1 MRNQPPEEPKEDLR
15 QRRTKK
21 LLTEA
26 LLSLMEEQPFSEIS
40 VVDICQR
47 AMVHRTTFYAHF
59 EDKYALLRYAVARLY
74 RAFEPTAEDLRAN
87 PRSYFLSVFQNA
99 LSFVRAH
106 SGLYRSAVSSGSV
119 DIQTLEDLVAEQLLS
134 RFPADETNPA
144 LPGDYRPLLRRRYP
158 GHCPVVA
165 GTGRRPPRG
174 GSAPADG
181 PGGAVPGTLF
191 PERLI
196 LLCPA
201 RKKA

>member
-1 MRNQPPEEPKEDLR
+1 MRNQPSEASKEDLR

-26 LLSLMEEQPFSEIS
+26 LLFLMEEQPFSEIS

-74 RAFEPTAEDLRAN
+74 RAFEPTGEDLLAN

-99 LSFVRAH
+99 LSFV
-106 SGLYRSAVSSGSV
+106 RSAVSSGSV

-134 RFPADETNPA
+134 RFPADEANPA
-144 LPGDYRPLLRRRYP
+144 RAEITAHFYAGGILAIVRWWLERGADLPEETLLQLMDQ
-158 GHCPVVA
+158 A
-165 GTGRRPPRG
+165 G
-174 GSAPADG
+174 
-181 PGGAVPGTLF
+181 LF
-191 PERLI
+191 PELSSQ
-196 LLCPA
+196 
-201 RKKA
+201 KG

>member
-1 MRNQPPEEPKEDLR
+1 MRNQPSEELKEDLR

-74 RAFEPTAEDLRAN
+74 RAFEPTTEDLRAN

-119 DIQTLEDLVAEQLLS
+119 DIQTLEALVAEQLLS
-134 RFPADETNPA
+134 RFPTDEANPTRTEIAAHFYAGGILAIIRWWLAQGADLPEEA
-144 LPGDYRPLLRRRYP
+144 LLQLMDQTGLYP
-158 GHCPVVA
+158 EFSFQKG
-165 GTGRRPPRG
+165 
-174 GSAPADG
+174 
-181 PGGAVPGTLF
+181 
-191 PERLI
+191 
-196 LLCPA
+196 
-201 RKKA
+201 

>member
-1 MRNQPPEEPKEDLR
+1 MRNQPSEASKEDLR

-74 RAFEPTAEDLRAN
+74 RAFESTAEDLRAN
-87 PRSYFLSVFQNA
+87 PRSYFLSVFQSA
-99 LSFVRAH
+99 LSFVRTH
-106 SGLYRSAVSSGSV
+106 NGLYRSAVSSGSV

-144 LPGDYRPLLRRRYP
+144 RAEITAHFYAGGFLAIVRWWLEQGTDLPEEALLQLMDQ
-158 GHCPVVA
+158 A
-165 GTGRRPPRG
+165 G
-174 GSAPADG
+174 
-181 PGGAVPGTLF
+181 LF
-191 PERLI
+191 PELSSQ
-196 LLCPA
+196 
-201 RKKA
+201 KG

>member
-1 MRNQPPEEPKEDLR
+1 MRNQPSEELKEDLR

-74 RAFEPTAEDLRAN
+74 RAFEPAAEDLRVN

-119 DIQTLEDLVAEQLLS
+119 DIQTLEALVAEQLLS
-134 RFPADETNPA
+134 RFPADEANPA
-144 LPGDYRPLLRRRYP
+144 RPEITAHFYAGGILAIVRWWLERGADLPEEALLQLMDQ
-158 GHCPVVA
+158 A
-165 GTGRRPPRG
+165 G
-174 GSAPADG
+174 
-181 PGGAVPGTLF
+181 LF
-191 PERLI
+191 PELSSQ
-196 LLCPA
+196 
-201 RKKA
+201 KG

>member
-1 MRNQPPEEPKEDLR
+1 MRNQPTEEPKEDLR

-26 LLSLMEEQPFSEIS
+26 LLALMEERPFSEIS

-47 AMVHRTTFYAHF
+47 AMIHRTTFYAHF

-87 PRSYFLSVFQNA
+87 PRSYLLSVFQNS

-106 SGLYRSAVSSGSV
+106 KGLYRSAVSSGSM

-134 RFPADETNPA
+134 RLPADEAHPARAEITAHFYAGGILSLVRWWIERDTNLSEEA
-144 LPGDYRPLLRRRYP
+144 LLQQMDQ
-158 GHCPVVA
+158 A
-165 GTGRRPPRG
+165 G
-174 GSAPADG
+174 
-181 PGGAVPGTLF
+181 LF
-191 PERLI
+191 PELSSQ
-196 LLCPA
+196 
-201 RKKA
+201 KG

>member
-1 MRNQPPEEPKEDLR
+1 MRNQPSEASKEDLR

-21 LLTEA
+21 LLIEA

-74 RAFEPTAEDLRAN
+74 RAFEPTGEDLLAN

-134 RFPADETNPA
+134 RFPADEANPA
-144 LPGDYRPLLRRRYP
+144 RTEITAHFYAGGILAIVRWWLERGADLPEEALLQLMDQ
-158 GHCPVVA
+158 A
-165 GTGRRPPRG
+165 G
-174 GSAPADG
+174 
-181 PGGAVPGTLF
+181 LF
-191 PERLI
+191 PELSSQ
-196 LLCPA
+196 
-201 RKKA
+201 KG

>member
-1 MRNQPPEEPKEDLR
+1 MRNQPSEASKEDLR

-74 RAFEPTAEDLRAN
+74 RAFEPTGEDLLAN
-87 PRSYFLSVFQNA
+87 PRSYFLSVFQSA
-99 LSFVRAH
+99 LSFVRTH
-106 SGLYRSAVSSGSV
+106 NGLYRSAVSSGSV

-134 RFPADETNPA
+134 RFPADEANPA
-144 LPGDYRPLLRRRYP
+144 RAEITAHFYAGGILAIVRWWLERGADLPEETLLQLMDQ
-158 GHCPVVA
+158 A
-165 GTGRRPPRG
+165 G
-174 GSAPADG
+174 
-181 PGGAVPGTLF
+181 LF
-191 PERLI
+191 PELSSQ
-196 LLCPA
+196 
-201 RKKA
+201 KG

>member
-144 LPGDYRPLLRRRYP
+144 CPEITAHFYAGGILAIVRWWLERGADLPEEALLQLMDQ
-158 GHCPVVA
+158 A
-165 GTGRRPPRG
+165 G
-174 GSAPADG
+174 
-181 PGGAVPGTLF
+181 LF
-191 PERLI
+191 PELSSQ
-196 LLCPA
+196 
-201 RKKA
+201 KG

>member
-1 MRNQPPEEPKEDLR
+1 MRNQPPEELKEDLR

-119 DIQTLEDLVAEQLLS
+119 DIQTLEALVAEQLLS

-144 LPGDYRPLLRRRYP
+144 RLEITAHFYAGGILAIVRWWLKQGAALSEDTLLQLIDQAGLYP
-158 GHCPVVA
+158 ELSSQKG
-165 GTGRRPPRG
+165 
-174 GSAPADG
+174 
-181 PGGAVPGTLF
+181 
-191 PERLI
+191 
-196 LLCPA
+196 
-201 RKKA
+201 